1 MEPSAGGRDDTRPE
15 VIWLPR
21 GLRPDYKTIADF
33 RRDNH
38 SVFKA
43 VFRAFIIL
51 CRKLDLFGRE
61 LLAMDGTRLKA
72 VNNPGRNFSRR

>member
-1 MEPSAGGRDDTRPE
+1 MEPSAGGRDDTRP
-15 VIWLPR
+15 R
-21 GLRPDYKTIADF
+21 GDLAAARLRSDYKTIADY

-72 VNNPGRNFSRR
+72 VNNPGPNFSRR

>member
-1 MEPSAGGRDDTRPE
+1 VEPSAGGRDDTRP
-15 VIWLPR
+15 R
-21 GLRPDYKTIADF
+21 GDLAAARLRSDYKTIADY

-51 CRKLDLFGRE
+51 CRKLDLFG
-61 LLAMDGTRLKA
+61 LAMDGTRLKA